1 MPTVPV
7 ADRPETSERTPAE
20 TGVDTPH
27 RKTTVATAAATRD
40 LDAAATGNVGG
51 AVTRATAPE
60 PPPSDLD
67 PVSEAA
73 LLDEVRASLLRLA
86 ERFRAVEAGRL
97 DARFVIDIAGR
108 GPSTVHVAAGR
119 CLVSPGDDARAAAR
133 IVTDPRTWL
142 DLVDGRLD
150 GIAAFL
156 AGRLRISGDL
166 NLAARFE
173 TLFDPA
179 PGVSRQLSTRMTS
192 TGGVRLESFVAGTG
206 TPVVLIHGLG
216 ANKVSFLPTFDGLSA
231 SYQVHAIDLPGFGK
245 SSKPLPAGRRYTM
258 AWMADV
264 VHGYLIRN
272 DLDDAYLVGNS
283 MGGRIAVEVGLRH
296 PGSVRG
302 IVGLGAA
309 VAFDEYQRFIPL
321 LRLSR
326 AHWMGLSPAR
336 IRRGWV
342 EAGIRELFHDP
353 SRLPPDNFRA
363 AAEDVALTFRDPRYR
378 MALLAC
384 ARQLGVEKRD
394 GRRSYWRR
402 LASLEVPSHWIFGRR
417 DRLVHHRY
425 AQRVA
430 DTLPSASVELWQDCG
445 HVPQFELPDR
455 TNAAIRRWLA
465 RQESSR

>member
-1 MPTVPV
+1 MRAVPV
-7 ADRPETSERTPAE
+7 ADRVGSADAAHPATTGDAGNGPTQAASGGAPAE
-20 TGVDTPH
+20 HD
-27 RKTTVATAAATRD
+27 
-40 LDAAATGNVGG
+40 
-51 AVTRATAPE
+51 
-60 PPPSDLD
+60 
-67 PVSEAA
+67 SE
-73 LLDEVRASLLRLA
+73 LLDQVRASLLRLA
-86 ERFRAVEAGRL
+86 ERFRVAEAGRL
-97 DARFVIDIAGR
+97 DTRYVIDIAGR
-108 GPSTVHVAAGR
+108 GPSTVHVTGGR
-119 CLVSPGDDARAAAR
+119 CLVAPGDDPRAAAR

-142 DLVDGRLD
+142 ELVDGHVD

-156 AGRLRISGDL
+156 AGRLQISGDL

-179 PGVSRQLSTRMTS
+179 PGVSRQLSTRVTS
-192 TGGVRLESFVAGTG
+192 IGGARLESFVAGTG

-216 ANKVSFLPTFDGLSA
+216 ANKVSFLPTFDGLSDR
-231 SYQVHAIDLPGFGK
+231 YEVHAIDLPGFGK
-245 SSKPLPAGRRYTM
+245 SSKPLPVGRRYTM

-264 VHGYLIRN
+264 VHGYLVRN
-272 DLDDAYLVGNS
+272 DLTGAYLIGNS

-296 PGSVRG
+296 PRSLRG
-302 IVGLGAA
+302 VVGLGAA

-321 LRLSR
+321 LRVSR
-326 AHWMGLSPAR
+326 AHWAGLSPAP

-353 SRLPPDNFRA
+353 SRLPADNFRA
-363 AAEDVALTFRDPRYR
+363 AAEDVVLTFRDPRYR

-402 LASLEVPSHWIFGRR
+402 LAALEVPSYWIFGRR
-417 DRLVHHRY
+417 DRLVNHRY

-430 DTLPSASVELWQDCG
+430 DTLDSAKVELWQDCG

-455 TNAAIRRWLA
+455 TNQAIRRWLA
-465 RQESSR
+465 AQGADS